1 MILRA
6 PRLVWRPGGSDAH
19 GTGSGGWAKLS
30 ALARNQEYLK
40 KKSRPSQS
48 VLRCLLSFCL
58 LPGSGRAELLTGH
71 RGECSMSG
79 ERRFK
84 KPLRFKINSSAVVV
98 VSFAVLGIAFS
109 AAFAHFD
116 MWTPVQLLAP

>member
-1 MILRA
+1 
-6 PRLVWRPGGSDAH
+6 
-19 GTGSGGWAKLS
+19 
-30 ALARNQEYLK
+30 
-40 KKSRPSQS
+40 
-48 VLRCLLSFCL
+48 
-58 LPGSGRAELLTGH
+58 
-71 RGECSMSG
+71 MSG

-98 VSFAVLGIAFS
+98 VAFAVLGIAFS